1 MISLVHNGLLPALT
15 AILLMAIP
23 AMAENLFKP
32 DFRVRP
38 DDYTVL
44 MAHDARLPEGLMRFQ
59 AGAHGKFQVHGWT
72 RSDQPL
78 TWEVTVPDDDTY
90 AVNVLACRGDDRPLD
105 LTVSCAGRSVRG
117 RLQSA
122 ARTWTRQTLDGT
134 LRLPKGEQTIVLRAQ
149 PLDNSAEFAASVLSL
164 ELVRP
169 AVRDRLHEAAMK
181 LRSDT
186 TWLQKAK
193 YGLMS
198 HWTSRSCPRRGAPK
212 PYAQA
217 VRDFDVE
224 TLANQVQE
232 AGAGFF
238 VLTTSH
244 AQFYFPAPL
253 KEIDRILSGRTAQRD
268 LVADLADALGK
279 RGIQLM
285 LYYHI
290 GASSDPE
297 WLKAS
302 GFWETDTR
310 RIFGNWT
317 AIIGEVGQR
326 YGDRL
331 AGWWFDDG
339 STNYY
344 YRSTPWERLT
354 REAKAGNPQRLVGYN
369 PWVLPSP
376 TEFQDFCCGEGFGD
390 PGAGGLLPV
399 GGDGRYTAGT
409 YQGLQACAT
418 LITEGD
424 WVHDRKD
431 TEIGNPQWSAEQ
443 LAAVL
448 SEFAKFRNVPIF
460 NLEIYQEGTVS
471 PTSVEVFKQARR
483 LWHEKNP

>member
-1 MISLVHNGLLPALT
+1 MRSLVYDALIPAFAVMLVW
-15 AILLMAIP
+15 AIP
-23 AMAENLFKP
+23 AMEENLFKP

-44 MAHDARLPEGLMRFQ
+44 MAYDARLPEGLKPMQ
-59 AGAHGKFQVHGWT
+59 AGAHGKFQVDGWT
-72 RSDQPL
+72 RPDQPL
-78 TWEVTVPDDDTY
+78 TWEVTVPAADAY
-90 AVNVLACRGDDRPLD
+90 AVNVLASRGDDRPLE
-105 LTVSCAGRSVRG
+105 LTVSAAG
-117 RLQSA
+117 QSA
-122 ARTWTRQTLDGT
+122 SGTLRSGPGVWTRQALDGV
-134 LRLPKGEQTIVLRAQ
+134 LRLPKGPQTIVLRAR
-149 PLDNSAEFAASVLSL
+149 PPDNSAEFAASVLSV

-169 AVRDRLHEAAMK
+169 AVRDRLHEAAMAQ
-181 LRSDT
+181 RADT
-186 TWLQKAK
+186 AWLQKAG

-198 HWTSRSCPRRGAPK
+198 HWTSQSCPRRGDPK

-217 VRDFDVE
+217 VQDFDVE

-232 AGAGFF
+232 AGAGFL

-244 AQFYFPAPL
+244 AQFYFPAPIQA
-253 KEIDRILSGRTAQRD
+253 IDRILPGRTAQRD

-279 RGIQLM
+279 RGIRLM

-290 GASSDPE
+290 GAISDPQ
-297 WLKAS
+297 WLEAS
-302 GFWETDTR
+302 GFWETDTS
-310 RIFGNWT
+310 RIFSNWT
-317 AIIGEVGQR
+317 AIISDVGER

-339 STNYY
+339 AVNYY
-344 YRSTPWERLT
+344 YRGAPWERLT
-354 REAKAGNPQRLVGYN
+354 RAAKAGHPQRLVAYN

-376 TEFQDFCCGEGFGD
+376 TEFQDFCCGEGVRD
-390 PGAGGLLPV
+390 AGAGGLLRV

-424 WVHDRKD
+424 WVHGRKD
-431 TEIGNPQWSAEQ
+431 AEIGKPRWAAEQ
-443 LAAVL
+443 LATML
-448 SEFAKFRNVPIF
+448 GEFAKFRNVPIF

-483 LWHEKNP
+483 LWHERKP

>member
-1 MISLVHNGLLPALT
+1 MASMVHYRLMPALT
-15 AILLMAIP
+15 AILLSAIS

-44 MAHDARLPEGLMRFQ
+44 MAYDARLPEGLKPMQ
-59 AGAHGKFQVHGWT
+59 AGAHGKFPVDGWT
-72 RSDQPL
+72 RPDQAL
-78 TWEVTVPDDDTY
+78 TWEVAIPDDDTY
-90 AVNVLACRGDDRPLD
+90 AVNVLACRGDDRPLE
-105 LTVSCAGRSVRG
+105 LTVSAAG
-117 RLQSA
+117 QSA
-122 ARTWTRQTLDGT
+122 SSTLRSAPGAWTRQALGGV
-134 LRLPKGEQTIVLRAQ
+134 LRLPKGPQTIVLRAK
-149 PLDNSAEFAASVLSL
+149 PPDNSTEFAASVLSV

-169 AVRDRLHEAAMK
+169 AVRDRLHEAAVAQ
-181 LRSDT
+181 RADT
-186 TWLQKAK
+186 AWLQKAG

-198 HWTSRSCPRRGAPK
+198 HWTSQSRPRRGDPK

-217 VRDFDVE
+217 ARDFDVE

-232 AGAGFF
+232 TGAGFF

-244 AQFYFPAPL
+244 AQFYFPAPIQA
-253 KEIDRILSGRTAQRD
+253 IDRILPGRTTQRD
-268 LVADLADALGK
+268 LVADLADALAK
-279 RGIQLM
+279 RGIRLM

-297 WLKAS
+297 WLEAS

-310 RIFGNWT
+310 TVFGHWT
-317 AIIGEVGQR
+317 AIVSEVGER

-339 STNYY
+339 AINYY
-344 YRSTPWERLT
+344 YRSAPWQRLT
-354 REAKAGNPQRLVGYN
+354 RAARAGLPRRLVGYN

-390 PGAGGLLPV
+390 PGAGGLLPI

-424 WVHDRKD
+424 WVHGRKD
-431 TEIGNPQWSAEQ
+431 TEIGKPRWSAEP
-443 LAAVL
+443 LATML
-448 SEFAKFRNVPIF
+448 GEFAKFRNVPIF

-471 PTSVEVFKQARR
+471 PATVEVFKQARGLR
-483 LWHEKNP
+483 

>member
-1 MISLVHNGLLPALT
+1 MTLLVHNGLLPVLT
-15 AILLMAIP
+15 VVLLTAIP
-23 AMAENLFKP
+23 AMAKNLFTA
-32 DFRVRP
+32 DFRVRS

-44 MAHDARLPEGLMRFQ
+44 MAHDARLPEGLKRFQ
-59 AGAHGKFQVHGWT
+59 AGAHGKFQVDGWT

-78 TWEVTVPDDDTY
+78 AWEVTVPDDDAY
-90 AVNVLACRGDDRPLD
+90 VVNVLACRNDDRPLE
-105 LTVSCAGRSVRG
+105 LTVSCADRSVRG
-117 RLQSA
+117 KLQSA

-134 LRLPKGEQTIVLRAQ
+134 LRLPKGKQTMVLRAQ
-149 PLDNSAEFAASVLSL
+149 SAENPAAFAASVFSL

-169 AVRDRLHEAAMK
+169 AVRERLHEAAMR

-186 TWLQKAK
+186 TWLQKAG
-193 YGLMS
+193 YGWMS
-198 HWTSRSCPRRGAPK
+198 HWTSQSYPRRGGPK

-244 AQFYFPAPL
+244 AQFYFPAPIQA
-253 KEIDRILSGRTAQRD
+253 IDRILPGRTTQRD

-279 RGIQLM
+279 RGIRLM

-290 GASSDPE
+290 GAISDPE
-297 WLKAS
+297 WLTAS
-302 GFWETDTR
+302 GFWETDTS

-317 AIIGEVGQR
+317 AIIREVGQR

-339 STNYY
+339 TINYY
-344 YRSTPWERLT
+344 YRSAPWERLT

-369 PWVLPSP
+369 PWVLPSA
-376 TEFQDFCCGEGFGD
+376 TEFQDYCCGEGFGD
-390 PGAGGLLPV
+390 PSAGGLLPV

-409 YQGLQACAT
+409 HQGLQACAT

-431 TEIGNPQWSAEQ
+431 AEIGKPHWSAEQ
-443 LAAVL
+443 LATLL

-460 NLEIYQEGTVS
+460 NLEIYQDGTVS
-471 PTSVEVFKQARR
+471 LASVEVFKQARR
-483 LWHEKNP
+483 LWHERKP

>member
-1 MISLVHNGLLPALT
+1 MTSLVHNGLIPAL
-15 AILLMAIP
+15 AVILVWAIP

-44 MAHDARLPEGLMRFQ
+44 MAHDARLPEGLKRSQ
-59 AGAHGKFQVHGWT
+59 AAAHGKFPVDGWT
-72 RSDQPL
+72 RPDQPL
-78 TWEVTVPDDDTY
+78 TWEVTVADDDAY
-90 AVNVLACRGDDRPLD
+90 AVNVLARRGDARPLE
-105 LTVSCAGRSVRG
+105 LMVSCAGGSVRG
-117 RLQSA
+117 TLQSA

-134 LRLPKGEQTIVLRAQ
+134 LRLPKGKQTVVLRAQ
-149 PLDNSAEFAASVLSL
+149 PPDNSTEFTASVLSL

-169 AVRDRLHEAAMK
+169 SARDRLHEAAMK

-186 TWLQKAK
+186 TWLQKAR

-198 HWTSRSCPRRGAPK
+198 HWTSQSCPCRGDPK

-244 AQFYFPAPL
+244 AQFYFPAPI
-253 KEIDRILSGRTAQRD
+253 KAIDRILPGRTAQRD

-279 RGIQLM
+279 RGIRLM

-290 GASSDPE
+290 GAISDPE
-297 WLKAS
+297 WLDAS
-302 GFWETDTR
+302 GFWETDTS

-317 AIIGEVGQR
+317 AIIGEVGRR

-339 STNYY
+339 SINYY
-344 YRSTPWERLT
+344 YRSAPWERLT

-369 PWVLPSP
+369 PWVFPSP
-376 TEFQDFCCGEGFGD
+376 TEFQDFCCGEGFRD
-390 PGAGGLLPV
+390 PGAGGLLPL
-399 GGDGRYTAGT
+399 GGDGRYTAGR

-424 WVHDRKD
+424 WVHGRKD
-431 TEIGNPQWSAEQ
+431 AEIGKPRWSAEQ
-443 LAAVL
+443 LATVL
-448 SEFAKFRNVPIF
+448 SDFAKFRNVPIF
-460 NLEIYQEGTVS
+460 DLEIYQEGTVS

-483 LWHEKNP
+483 LWHERKP

>member
-1 MISLVHNGLLPALT
+1 MVSLVHDGLIPAL
-15 AILLMAIP
+15 AVILLSAIP

-44 MAHDARLPEGLMRFQ
+44 MAHDARLPEGLKPMQ
-59 AGAHGKFQVHGWT
+59 AGAHGKFPVDGWT
-72 RSDQPL
+72 RPDQAL
-78 TWEVTVPDDDTY
+78 TWEVTVPDDDAY
-90 AVNVLACRGDDRPLD
+90 AVNVLACRGDDRPLE
-105 LTVSCAGRSVRG
+105 LTVSAAG
-117 RLQSA
+117 QSA
-122 ARTWTRQTLDGT
+122 SGTLRSGPGVWTRQALDGV
-134 LRLPKGEQTIVLRAQ
+134 LRLSKGPQTIVLRARL
-149 PLDNSAEFAASVLSL
+149 PDNSAEFVASVLSL

-169 AVRDRLHEAAMK
+169 AVRERLHEAAVAQ
-181 LRSDT
+181 RADT
-186 TWLQKAK
+186 AWLQKAG

-198 HWTSRSCPRRGAPK
+198 HWTSQSCPRRGDPK

-217 VRDFDVE
+217 ARDFDVE

-244 AQFYFPAPL
+244 AQFYFPAPIRA
-253 KEIDRILSGRTAQRD
+253 IDRILPGRTAPRD
-268 LVADLADALGK
+268 LVADLAGALGK
-279 RGIQLM
+279 RGIRLM

-290 GASSDPE
+290 GASSDPQ

-317 AIIGEVGQR
+317 AIISEVGER
-326 YGDRL
+326 YGGRL

-339 STNYY
+339 AINYY
-344 YRSTPWERLT
+344 YRSAPWERLT
-354 REAKAGNPQRLVGYN
+354 RAARAGNPRRLVSYN

-376 TEFQDFCCGEGFGD
+376 TEFQDFCCGEGFED
-390 PGAGGLLPV
+390 AGAGGLLQV

-424 WVHDRKD
+424 WVHGRKD
-431 TEIGNPQWSAEQ
+431 TEIGKPRWSAEQ
-443 LAAVL
+443 LATVL
-448 SEFAKFRNVPIF
+448 SDFARFRNVPIF

-471 PTSVEVFKQARR
+471 PTSVEVFKEAHR
-483 LWHEKNP
+483 LWHERKP